1 MFHNMKV
8 QIILISCTFSLMAQM
23 HVVTTFSDLASIT
36 KAVGGE
42 QITVEYLS
50 HGDQD
55 PHFVPPK
62 PSLALKLKKADML
75 ISTGL
80 DLEMWLTTLQDK
92 ARNKNVMDGAIGFV
106 TVSPG
111 LEILDKP
118 DQSPSRSEGD
128 VHIYGNPH
136 FHTDPLNWIGIAQNI
151 CIGLKRVDP
160 AHTEIYESNQL
171 AFTDRVYR
179 ALYGNDLVDL
189 IGGEPL
195 TDLLRTGTLFE
206 FLENEYE
213 GEPLKNRLEGWLKQA
228 MPFRGL
234 EVVAYH
240 KNWSYFANT
249 FGLKIVGYIESK
261 PGIPPTP
268 KHVESTIRL
277 IKEHGIRLML
287 VASYFERRKP
297 ETIAQ
302 KTGIKAVFL
311 PLSVGA
317 AEGTEDNFKLMDYW
331 IRQINTALQGGE

>member
-1 MFHNMKV
+1 MFHKMKV
-8 QIILISCTFSLMAQM
+8 QIILISCAFSLVAQV
-23 HVVTTFSDLASIT
+23 HVVTTFSDFASIT
-36 KAVGGE
+36 KAIGGDRV
-42 QITVEYLS
+42 TVEYLS
-50 HGDQD
+50 YGDQD

-92 ARNKNVMDGAIGFV
+92 ARNKNIMDGALGFV

-111 LEILDKP
+111 LEILEKP
-118 DQSPSRSEGD
+118 EQTLSRSEGD

-136 FHTDPLNWIGIAQNI
+136 FHTDPLNWIGISENI
-151 CIGLKRVDP
+151 KIGLKKVDSG
-160 AHTEIYESNQL
+160 HSEIYEANQH
-171 AFTDRVYR
+171 AFADRVYR
-179 ALYGNDLVDL
+179 ALYGDELVDL
-189 IGGEPL
+189 IGGDRL
-195 TDLLRTGTLFE
+195 TDLLRSGALFE

-213 GEPLKNRLEGWLKQA
+213 GEPLKNRLGGWLKQA
-228 MPFRGL
+228 MPFRDL

-268 KHVESTIRL
+268 KHVESTIKL
-277 IKEHGIRLML
+277 IKDHHVKLML

-317 AEGTEDNFKLMDYW
+317 AEGTEDNFKLVDYW
-331 IRQINTALQGGE
+331 IRQINTALEVGE